1 MFSLCLDST
10 CVYLLLDSTCVYL
23 LQGRS
28 LLISLP
34 PLPENGP
41 YDESKFVEE
50 EDDDDEIPSAHSPHE
65 EVEDEDEEEEP
76 VRKKRKLPSGG
87 DSATASSPARDADVV
102 MEKVVATSSGA
113 QSSGDWNEPLVVP
126 PVSSAAPRSFAWMA
140 SPSLG
145 SYDDLE
151 TTR

>member
-1 MFSLCLDST
+1 M
-10 CVYLLLDSTCVYL
+10 
-23 LQGRS
+23 
-28 LLISLP
+28 
-34 PLPENGP
+34 
-41 YDESKFVEE
+41 VEE

-76 VRKKRKLPSGG
+76 ARKKRKLPSGG

-102 MEKVVATSSGA
+102 LEESVATSSGA
-113 QSSGDWNEPLVVP
+113 RSSGDWNEPLAVP
-126 PVSSAAPRSFAWMA
+126 PVSSAAPRSFARMA

>member
-1 MFSLCLDST
+1 M
-10 CVYLLLDSTCVYL
+10 
-23 LQGRS
+23 
-28 LLISLP
+28 
-34 PLPENGP
+34 
-41 YDESKFVEE
+41 VEE

-76 VRKKRKLPSGG
+76 VRKKRKLPSRG
-87 DSATASSPARDADVV
+87 DSATVSSPAKDADVTL
-102 MEKVVATSSGA
+102 EEAVATSSGA
-113 QSSGDWNEPLVVP
+113 RSSGDWNEPLVVP
-126 PVSSAAPRSFAWMA
+126 PVSSAAPRSFARMT